1 MTARG
6 LRPAAA
12 SPPPGSAGAGCD
24 PRPERPGGIPGN
36 DLRKSLKGQ
45 QNLNGDVKPPL
56 TMFGHGPG
64 MDGPSA
70 VRDGDRLMAEA
81 ARRYQQTGG
90 TDLVRRLMARP
101 VRLER
106 QVRTRLP
113 LAAPADVAADAEPD
127 AAVGR
132 LEAELQV
139 MKAVVRAQR
148 QEVES
153 LRAQRQLLSDATD
166 SDDVRATRERWAS
179 LVDSLIIR
187 AR

>member
-1 MTARG
+1 
-6 LRPAAA
+6 
-12 SPPPGSAGAGCD
+12 
-24 PRPERPGGIPGN
+24 
-36 DLRKSLKGQ
+36 
-45 QNLNGDVKPPL
+45 
-56 TMFGHGPG
+56 
-64 MDGPSA
+64 
-70 VRDGDRLMAEA
+70 MAEA
-81 ARRYQQTGG
+81 ARRYQQAGG

-101 VRLER
+101 VRLEQ

-113 LAAPADVAADAEPD
+113 LAAHAVVAAEADAEPE
-127 AAVGR
+127 AFGR

-153 LRAQRQLLSDATD
+153 LRAQRQVLTDSAD

-179 LVDSLIIR
+179 LVDSLLIR